1 MLIAIV
7 EGQPHFELLVTKSRE
22 VSELGS
28 NELER
33 NGLLESC
40 LLLAEVTAVIMA
52 TVSCQ
57 R

>member
-1 MLIAIV
+1 MHFAAV
-7 EGQPHFELLVTKSRE
+7 EEQPHFELLETKSRG

-40 LLLAEVTAVIMA
+40 LLLAEVTAIIMTA
-52 TVSCQ
+52 FSCQ
-57 R
+57 M